1 MLLAAD
7 SVDNV
12 ILNTKVKFYSKVE
25 NKGVNAKVEQEVNK
39 KKIKTNMKEK
49 SEKGIMT
56 EEMTC
61 SYSCC
66 CCILVV
72 S

>member
-25 NKGVNAKVEQEVNK
+25 NKGVNAKVEQEGNK
-39 KKIKTNMKEK
+39 KKNQNKYEGKE
-49 SEKGIMT
+49 
-56 EEMTC
+56 
-61 SYSCC
+61 
-66 CCILVV
+66 
-72 S
+72 